1 MPEMAVD
8 KVTVRSATLADVPQM
23 AEVFAA
29 GFIDDD
35 VFGRFMHPKRRAYPD
50 DWLRHWNKD
59 LRNHLLNPAA
69 QCYVRVNDQGQ
80 VKGCV
85 MMARIGQGGE
95 TRTAAE
101 SFGHRMQRQLY
112 VAQDYL
118 ESFAWSDKSA
128 DHEAMAVFDQN
139 WEDIQHYFSGPRA
152 ECWMI
157 ELLCIHPDSQKA
169 GYGREIIRTAIDFC
183 KSETPPL
190 PLCVIASEAGDA
202 FYEKQGFREVGRA
215 DVGGLQGVKGG
226 SLKFYEEHLR

>member
-1 MPEMAVD
+1 MPNMAVE
-8 KVTVRSATLADVPQM
+8 KVRLATLADIPQM

-35 VFGRFMHPKRRAYPD
+35 VFGRYMHPKRREYPN

-69 QCYVRVNDQGQ
+69 KCYVRVDDQGK

-85 MMARIGQGGE
+85 MMVRIGQGGE
-95 TRTAAE
+95 AKAAAE
-101 SFGHRMQRQLY
+101 TLGHQMQRQFY
-112 VAQDYL
+112 AAQDYL
-118 ESFAWSDKSA
+118 ESFTWSDKSA
-128 DHEAMAVFDQN
+128 DHEAMAVFDRN
-139 WEDIQHYFSGPRA
+139 WEDIKHYFTGSRA

-157 ELLCIHPDSQKA
+157 ELLCIHPDAQKS
-169 GYGREIIRTAIDFC
+169 GYGRDVIQTAIDLC

-190 PLCVIASEAGDA
+190 PVCVVASDIGDA

-215 DVGGLQGVKGG
+215 DVGDLSGVKGG
-226 SLKFYEEHLR
+226 SLKFYEEHLK